1 MSDPFT
7 LGHEMYYKIKELR
20 NFTTNKVTAGFSTRH
35 GGVSQGPFQSLNLGL
50 HVKDVDHDVIDN
62 RRRLAEAIDTQLE
75 QWVFADQ
82 VHGSDICK
90 VEQTDK
96 GKGSKSLE
104 SGIIGMDGLYTR
116 ESGLVLALAYADCV
130 PVFFLSE
137 ESDIVGVAHA
147 GWKGSV
153 KGIAAKMVGTWVTNE
168 EVAVDSI
175 HVFVGPSI
183 QGCCYEV
190 DKHVITQVD
199 DSLDDEDPR
208 PYTAKG
214 NSKYQL
220 DLQRLNKQLLM
231 KAGVPEKNVHLT
243 KLCTSC
249 NVDRFFSHRK
259 ENGTTGRMLGFI
271 MVEQ

>member
-1 MSDPFT
+1 MSDPFI
-7 LGHEMYYKIKELR
+7 LGYEMYYKINKLR
-20 NFTTNKVTAGFSTRH
+20 DFTNNKVTAGFSTRH
-35 GGVSQGPFQSLNLGL
+35 GGVSQEPFQSLNLGL
-50 HVKDVDHDVIDN
+50 HVKDVDEDVIDN
-62 RRRLAEAIDTQLE
+62 RMRLAEAIDTQLD

-82 VHGSDICK
+82 VHGSEISK
-90 VEQTDK
+90 VKQTDK

-116 ESGLVLALAYADCV
+116 ERDLVLALAYADCV
-130 PVFFLSE
+130 PIFFLSE
-137 ESDIVGVAHA
+137 ESDIVGIAHA

-153 KGIAAKMVGTWVTNE
+153 KGIAARMVDTWVTME

-183 QGCCYEV
+183 QECCYEV
-190 DKHVITQVD
+190 DERVITQVD

-220 DLQRLNKQLLM
+220 NLQHLNKQLLIR
-231 KAGVPEKNVHLT
+231 AGVPEKNVHLT

-249 NVDRFFSHRK
+249 NIERFFSHRK
-259 ENGTTGRMLGFI
+259 ENGATGRMLGFI
-271 MVEQ
+271 MLKQ